1 MEKKEITREQWDN
14 VLKSL
19 TGLNDKLKS
28 TTKPDISFE
37 RRRVQRLLKEA
48 AKNDEK
54 NPFDRRAY
62 VYEQKKKNYDAQVEY
77 DSKRGAY
84 DTSEDD
90 INLIVEHTED

>member
-19 TGLNDKLKS
+19 TKFNDNLKATSKSDIGL
-28 TTKPDISFE
+28 E

-62 VYEQKKKNYDAQVEY
+62 VYSLKRKNYDAQVEY
-77 DSKRGAY
+77 DRRRGAY

-90 INLIVEHTED
+90 INLIVEHKED